1 MDYLTKW
8 PEVFPVPDQT
18 ATTVAKVIV
27 EGIICRHGVPE
38 GLLSDRGYNFMSE
51 LVSEICELTGMKKF
65 NTSPNHTQTDGM
77 IERFNRTLLDMIAK
91 YSVRYGPEWDQYL
104 PYLLF
109 VYRTRVHESS
119 G

>member
-18 ATTVAKVIV
+18 ATTVAKVTV

-38 GLLSDRGYNFMSE
+38 GLLSDRGSNFMSE

-65 NTSPNHTQTDGM
+65 NTSPYHTQTDGM

-91 YSVRYGPEWDQYL
+91 YSVRYGPEL
-104 PYLLF
+104 GSVPPLLI
-109 VYRTRVHESS
+109 VCLSNTSA
-119 G
+119 